1 MNRQMKVLAARLLMT
16 TLSLWVS
23 VPTIANA
30 ESSQIR
36 NQQPKAR
43 WYRTYDQGTPALSST
58 ITERHIRNGYDVLD
72 RNMQVIRHVSPYVA
86 AQYEQQKALRD
97 RQDAQRQADRNL
109 VAVHISSLHA
119 ANKRDSLLSEMQTRQ
134 QFLQAQLNDLDQE
147 LARDIAAAA
156 GYERRKQAIPEPIRQ
171 RLTVKREQ
179 VAQAQTNV
187 KALQERQLEVTNQY
201 KAIIG
206 RLSFI
211 ESNRSILQAP
221 PRPPSR

>member
-206 RLSFI
+206 RLTFI

-221 PRPPSR
+221 SR

>member
-206 RLSFI
+206 RLTFI

>member
-179 VAQAQTNV
+179 DAQAQTNV

-206 RLSFI
+206 RLTFI